1 MPLTRADNPPEAET
15 LCVYFWM
22 RDGEAKPVRCCVTSE
37 ALRYIGLVASGSITN
52 EEANEQLFIICQNLI
67 EQAASLKYDRGN
79 IDADGVLIT
88 ASDLGFSASA
98 VKSDLEGAL
107 DRLLSQ
113 ATEKPAKDTRKP
125 EAR

>member
-15 LCVYFWM
+15 FCVYFWM
-22 RDGEAKPVRCCVTSE
+22 WDAEEKPVRCCVTSE
-37 ALRYIGLVASGSITN
+37 ALRYIGLVASGFTTD
-52 EEANEQLFIICQNLI
+52 EEANEQLFMICQNQI

-88 ASDLGFSASA
+88 SSDLGFSASA
-98 VKSDLEGAL
+98 VKSGAL
-107 DRLLSQ
+107 DHLLSQ
-113 ATEKPAKDTRKP
+113 ATE